1 MNFNQEV
8 TDYISKAK
16 EEQIILLESIRQ
28 LIHEAVPGTTE
39 AIKWRMPV
47 FAKTKDYAYLRFSK
61 NHLTF
66 GFYNSERIVD
76 TNNLLEGT
84 GKSMKHI
91 KIRNKDDIDDSL
103 ISEWLKLISE

>member
-47 FAKTKDYAYLRFSK
+47 FAKQKDYAYLRFLK
-61 NHLTF
+61 KHLTF
-66 GFYNSERIVD
+66 GFYNADRIED
-76 TNNLLEGT
+76 SSGLLEGE
-84 GKSMKHI
+84 GKTMRHI
-91 KIRNKDDIDDSL
+91 KVRKGEDIDP
-103 ISEWLKLISE
+103 KLISKWLKVVSK